1 LMWLIKIKFSSS
13 FGNLVGTNEAEME
26 LSDGATLAQ
35 AMEEALQRYP
45 QLRRFRKY
53 MVLSVNNR
61 VAEVGIRV
69 REGDVT
75 GIMPPLGG
83 G

>member
-1 LMWLIKIKFSSS
+1 
-13 FGNLVGTNEAEME
+13 ME

-35 AMEEALQRYP
+35 VMEEALQRYL

>member
-1 LMWLIKIKFSSS
+1 
-13 FGNLVGTNEAEME
+13 
-26 LSDGATLAQ
+26 ATLAQ
-35 AMEEALQRYP
+35 VMEEVLQRYP
-45 QLRRFRKY
+45 QLRQFRKY

-69 REGDVT
+69 REGDVI

>member
-1 LMWLIKIKFSSS
+1 M
-13 FGNLVGTNEAEME
+13 GANEAEME

-35 AMEEALQRYP
+35 VMEEALQRYL

-69 REGDVT
+69 REGDVI

>member
-1 LMWLIKIKFSSS
+1 MWLIKIKFSSS

-35 AMEEALQRYP
+35 VMEEALQRYL